1 MIEQLYMDYYEQILR
16 YLVSL
21 SKNYALAEDITQETF
36 LRAMANVNILEELET
51 QKCRAWLYRTAKN
64 IFIDKVRREKREA
77 EAEEEGVFE
86 EDFSIVMV
94 EQLCNYLTDEE
105 KAMFWLRYMEGY
117 NATELGEIFNMP
129 PSTIRAKLASAKRK
143 LAEQY
148 RK

>member
-64 IFIDKVRREKREA
+64 IFIDKVRREKKEA

>member
-64 IFIDKVRREKREA
+64 IFIDKVRREKKEA
-77 EAEEEGVFE
+77 EVEEEGVFE